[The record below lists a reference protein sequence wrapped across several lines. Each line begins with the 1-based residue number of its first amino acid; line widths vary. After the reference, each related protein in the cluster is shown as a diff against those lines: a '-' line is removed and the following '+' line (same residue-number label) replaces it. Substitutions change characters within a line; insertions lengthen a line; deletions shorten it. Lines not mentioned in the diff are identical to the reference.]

1 MKNINFKKYKFFTT
15 IFKNIN
21 FKRYKL
27 STAIFKNI
35 NFKGYKSSA
44 IFKNI
49 NFKGYKSSA
58 IFKNINF
65 KRYKFSTIFKN
76 INFKRYNYIGPY
88 VAGLLVFIAFVYLN
102 IPMFFNYEKSKIE
115 DLICKELNVKC
126 FIQGKIKYSF
136 LPSPRIKFN
145 NFIIKDFIDKNK
157 ILGEVENVEI
167 NISLYNLHDK
177 QRFDFT
183 KINLINAQINFDLE
197 KFDKYKDFS
206 KKKFNTKPISLKK
219 GAIKFYEGKKNIAVI
234 KNADFKFTPSEN
246 IDKATLKGGFLGDKI
261 YISFENDKNDN
272 KPSKTFILK
281 LFDLKLFTKINI
293 FNSNLDKNII
303 SGDILFKE
311 KRNRISAMFDYK
323 DNRIIV
329 KKANLRNF
337 FANGQFNGE
346 IRILPY
352 FNFDLNLDLERINFN
367 KLYNFLVGLDEKNK
381 KNLFKVNNKI
391 NGQLNLSADKIYSK
405 YSLIK
410 SFESR
415 LKFLNGNILF
425 DQLLLSFG
433 KLGAADI
440 TGIIKNEK
448 KFTNFKFENNI
459 FLDNLKSFG
468 NKFGIYNKKDIP
480 FNLFISGNFDLANL
494 NMRLDE
500 ISDEQKLR
508 DEDVAYI
515 EKEFNNLVLENGY
528 ASLFDFLKL
537 KEFVKLVTTEIN

>member
-1 MKNINFKKYKFFTT
+1 
-15 IFKNIN
+15 
-21 FKRYKL
+21 
-27 STAIFKNI
+27 
-35 NFKGYKSSA
+35 
-44 IFKNI
+44 
-49 NFKGYKSSA
+49 
-58 IFKNINF
+58 
-65 KRYKFSTIFKN
+65 
-76 INFKRYNYIGPY
+76 
-88 VAGLLVFIAFVYLN
+88 
-102 IPMFFNYEKSKIE
+102 
-115 DLICKELNVKC
+115 
-126 FIQGKIKYSF
+126 
-136 LPSPRIKFN
+136 
-145 NFIIKDFIDKNK
+145 
-157 ILGEVENVEI
+157 
-167 NISLYNLHDK
+167 
-177 QRFDFT
+177 
-183 KINLINAQINFDLE
+183 
-197 KFDKYKDFS
+197 
-206 KKKFNTKPISLKK
+206 
-219 GAIKFYEGKKNIAVI
+219 
-234 KNADFKFTPSEN
+234 
-246 IDKATLKGGFLGDKI
+246 
-261 YISFENDKNDN
+261 
-272 KPSKTFILK
+272 
-281 LFDLKLFTKINI
+281 
-293 FNSNLDKNII
+293 
-303 SGDILFKE
+303 
-311 KRNRISAMFDYK
+311 MFDYK

-459 FLDNLKSFG
+459 FLDNLKSFC